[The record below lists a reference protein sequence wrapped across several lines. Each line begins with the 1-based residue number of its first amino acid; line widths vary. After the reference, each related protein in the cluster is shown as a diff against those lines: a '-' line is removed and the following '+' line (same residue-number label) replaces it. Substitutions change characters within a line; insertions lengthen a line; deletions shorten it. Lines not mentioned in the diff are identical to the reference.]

1 MERKWRRDDA
11 YGAAFGFWRYCVVF
25 MVGAD
30 ELELE
35 NISLS
40 LSLTYV
46 SGYGLIP
53 TVNRGLFL

>member
-1 MERKWRRDDA
+1 MEKEMTLTVRLLASGDIVL
-11 YGAAFGFWRYCVVF
+11 CF

-35 NISLS
+35 NISLL
-40 LSLTYV
+40 LSLTFV

-53 TVNRGLFL
+53 AVNRGLFL

>member
-1 MERKWRRDDA
+1 MEKEMTPTVRLLA
-11 YGAAFGFWRYCVVF
+11 SGGIVLCF

-35 NISLS
+35 NISLL
-40 LSLTYV
+40 LSLTFV

-53 TVNRGLFL
+53 TVNRELFL

>member
-1 MERKWRRDDA
+1 MEKEMTPTVRLLA
-11 YGAAFGFWRYCVVF
+11 SGGIVLCF

-35 NISLS
+35 NIIIL
-40 LSLTYV
+40 LSLTFV
-46 SGYGLIP
+46 SSYSLIP